1 MITIIMIIIAMM
13 IVIKAGWQGGLNSQ
27 DVVS

>member
-13 IVIKAGWQGGLNSQ
+13 IAIKAGWQGGLNSQ